1 MRSGALAAVTAALVL
16 AAAGRAHADGAAA
29 ASAEAGARHFALA
42 REHMKHHRC
51 DLALPELAASVAA
64 EPTVLA
70 HLNTGDC
77 QLQRGAVGAAWRA
90 YKLAEE
96 VALARKDDRA
106 RVAHDS
112 AAALEAK
119 LVRVLVAAETKD
131 GAPVALD
138 KDAVKVD
145 DLPVP
150 DSAAATGV
158 MVDPGKTHVILVAA
172 PGYEP
177 AHGTAS
183 GDPGDTRTVRVT
195 LNAAPSTKP
204 APVAAPLPAPS
215 APPTSAPDVEA
226 PKAAPAVN
234 PAPTDTRTRAPEE
247 HAPNPALRTQRT
259 IAYATIGVG
268 AGAFVVGAVLGFVA
282 LGQRSD
288 LAAAVA
294 ANPSCRGE
302 YPNGACSLSAR
313 NALDPL
319 ESRAY
324 GTATA
329 ATLLLAT
336 GVLLGAGGA
345 VLYLTARDEG
355 PRAVVTGGP
364 GAAGLRL
371 EQNF

>member
-1 MRSGALAAVTAALVL
+1 VRPGPGRSAALAAALVL
-16 AAAGRAHADGAAA
+16 SSAGASRADGAAA
-29 ASAEAGARHFALA
+29 SESARHFATA

-51 DLALPELAASVAA
+51 DLALPELAASVSA
-64 EPTVLA
+64 EPNVVA
-70 HLNTGDC
+70 YLNIGDC
-77 QLQRGAVGAAWRA
+77 SVQRGALGAAWRA
-90 YKLAEE
+90 YKVAED

-106 RVAHDS
+106 RVAHDN
-112 AAALEAK
+112 AATLEGK

-138 KDAVKVD
+138 KDAVKID
-145 DLPVP
+145 DLAVP
-150 DSAAATGV
+150 ESAAATGT
-158 MVDPGKTHVILVAA
+158 MVDPGRTHVVLVAA
-172 PGYEP
+172 SGYEP
-177 AHGTAS
+177 AHATAS

-195 LNAAPSTKP
+195 LLVAATSKP
-204 APVAAPLPAPS
+204 VPVAAPAAAVP
-215 APPTSAPDVEA
+215 V
-226 PKAAPAVN
+226 AAPAPFKP
-234 PAPTDTRTRAPEE
+234 PAAEPEAPAAPAARPDE
-247 HAPNPALRTQRT
+247 HAPNAALHTQRT

-313 NALDPL
+313 SALEPL
-319 ESRAY
+319 ESKAF

-345 VLYLTARDEG
+345 VLYLTAREDT
-355 PRAVVTGGP
+355 PRVVVTGGP

-371 EQNF
+371 VQPF